1 MIPQSLFF
9 GVIIMSKET
18 DEIDSYIT
26 GTKEFNIKMTLSIND
41 IDFIINSI
49 EEYNMNRCNNKYHR
63 RVASIIKK
71 LRNATSKRSNDDT
84 EIKKLYD
91 SFVNRKEYSS

>member
-1 MIPQSLFF
+1 MIPQSVYFF

-18 DEIDSYIT
+18 NEIDSYIT
-26 GTKEFNIKMTLSIND
+26 GTKEFNIKITLSIND

-63 RVASIIKK
+63 RVDSIKKK
-71 LRNATSKRSNDDT
+71 LRNATKNSDEK
-84 EIKKLYD
+84 EIQKLYN

>member
-1 MIPQSLFF
+1 
-9 GVIIMSKET
+9 MSKET
-18 DEIDSYIT
+18 YEIDSYIT
-26 GTKEFNIKMTLSIND
+26 GTKEFNIKITLSIND

-63 RVASIIKK
+63 RVDSIRKK
-71 LRNATSKRSNDDT
+71 LRKATSRTDEK
-84 EIKKLYD
+84 EIQKLYN

>member
-1 MIPQSLFF
+1 
-9 GVIIMSKET
+9 MSKET

-63 RVASIIKK
+63 RVDSIRKK
-71 LRNATSKRSNDDT
+71 LRNRTKTNDDT

>member
-1 MIPQSLFF
+1 
-9 GVIIMSKET
+9 MSKET

-41 IDFIINSI
+41 IDFIINGI

-63 RVASIIKK
+63 RVDSIIKK
-71 LRNATSKRSNDDT
+71 LRNHTKSNDDT

-91 SFVNRKEYSS
+91 SFINRKEYSS